1 MDPEN
6 RAIQHIVETAKVPS
20 FSSYEER
27 LHPYIKSIFYAVAG
41 AESIEVEGNN
51 LVYRLEG
58 TGDRTI
64 ALTAHLDKINH
75 YGANHPDSLPVQQT
89 ETYIEGAMDDC
100 AGLGIILAVAE
111 AGRSH
116 SFPNLLFFFS
126 EMEEKKGLKDYPE
139 LLKKGG
145 KGYKSGMGA
154 QRISRHCLDFDIIPD
169 EIITVDTTP
178 LFKGEKGIA
187 LYSDHWELNDIDAS
201 SALKQQ
207 TENMKKRFKA
217 IHPDIKFDN
226 NTNDYLHYGEIFNQS
241 GEYTV
246 PSVALEPAIFP
257 YHQKG
262 ERVFIDDIK
271 QVLQILASYL
281 TKTA

>member
-1 MDPEN
+1 
-6 RAIQHIVETAKVPS
+6 
-20 FSSYEER
+20 
-27 LHPYIKSIFYAVAG
+27 
-41 AESIEVEGNN
+41 
-51 LVYRLEG
+51 
-58 TGDRTI
+58 
-64 ALTAHLDKINH
+64 
-75 YGANHPDSLPVQQT
+75 
-89 ETYIEGAMDDC
+89 
-100 AGLGIILAVAE
+100 
-111 AGRSH
+111 
-116 SFPNLLFFFS
+116 
-126 EMEEKKGLKDYPE
+126 
-139 LLKKGG
+139 
-145 KGYKSGMGA
+145 
-154 QRISRHCLDFDIIPD
+154 
-169 EIITVDTTP
+169 
-178 LFKGEKGIA
+178 